1 MDLYS
6 DFMKNFD
13 NAANQ
18 EGLGGTDLAKARRS
32 FSNLKEEGTKNDR
45 KPKDFLKNGVTM
57 KQITKLAQSK
67 KSANSIKNEIQKLLG
82 DGEDVKEFL
91 NCVKKDYLK
100 SKKETKEAMGTGA
113 GGGSFEP
120 AISFGE
126 TKKVETKEGTSTASS
141 GSYETNK
148 MWAKSM
154 SKKHWRNAGANY
166 MPGAKRVQVKK
177 KCTRFPYCNQGDIN
191 ALNIFENEV
200 GQKVIKNISEEL
212 GVSEQ
217 YIKNIINR
225 EIN

>member
-1 MDLYS
+1 MDLYNE
-6 DFMKNFD
+6 FMKNFD
-13 NAANQ
+13 KVAIQ
-18 EGLGGTDLAKARRS
+18 EGLGGTDLSKTRQS
-32 FSNLKEEGTKNDR
+32 FSDLKEEDTEKDR
-45 KPKDFLKNGVTM
+45 KPKEFLKKGVTM
-57 KQITKLAQSK
+57 KQIIDLAQSK
-67 KSANSIKNEIQKLLG
+67 KSANTIKKEIQKLLN
-82 DGEDVKEFL
+82 DDEDVKEFL
-91 NCVKKDYLK
+91 NCVKKEHLK
-100 SKKETKEAMGTGA
+100 SKGETKEAMGTGA

-126 TKKVETKEGTSTASS
+126 TKKVETKEATSTASS

-154 SKKHWRNAGANY
+154 NKKHWRNADANY

-200 GQKVIKNISEEL
+200 GQKVIKNISEQL
-212 GVSEQ
+212 GMSEQ

>member
-1 MDLYS
+1 MDLYG

-13 NAANQ
+13 KAAGQ
-18 EGLGGTDLAKARRS
+18 EGLGGSDLSKARQS
-32 FSNLKEEGTKNDR
+32 FSNLKEEDSENDR
-45 KPKDFLKNGVTM
+45 KPKDFLKDDVTM
-57 KQITKLAQSK
+57 RQITKLAQSK
-67 KSANSIKNEIQKLLG
+67 KSANSIKNEIKKLLK
-82 DGEDVKEFL
+82 DGEDIKEFL
-91 NCVKKDYLK
+91 NCVKKEYLK
-100 SKKETKEAMGTGA
+100 TKGETKEAMGTGA

-120 AISFGE
+120 AISFGD
-126 TKKVETKEGTSTASS
+126 TKKVETKEATSTASS

-154 SKKHWRNAGANY
+154 SKKHWRNANANY

-177 KCTRFPYCNQGDIN
+177 KCKRFPYCNQGDIN

>member
-1 MDLYS
+1 MDLYNE
-6 DFMKNFD
+6 FMKNFD
-13 NAANQ
+13 KAARQ
-18 EGLGGTDLAKARRS
+18 EDLGGTDLAKTRQS
-32 FSNLKEEGTKNDR
+32 FSDLKEEDTEKDR
-45 KPKDFLKNGVTM
+45 KPKEFLKKGVTM
-57 KQITKLAQSK
+57 KQITDLAQSK
-67 KSANSIKNEIQKLLG
+67 KSANIIKKEIQKLLN
-82 DGEDVKEFL
+82 DDEDVKEFL
-91 NCVKKDYLK
+91 NCVKKEYLK
-100 SKKETKEAMGTGA
+100 SKGETKKATGSGSAGGFEAPLFSDIKKAETKEA
-113 GGGSFEP
+113 
-120 AISFGE
+120 
-126 TKKVETKEGTSTASS
+126 TSTASS

-154 SKKHWRNAGANY
+154 NKKHWRNADANY

-200 GQKVIKNISEEL
+200 GQKVIKNISEQL

>member
-1 MDLYS
+1 MTDLFAS
-6 DFMKNFD
+6 FMKNYD
-13 NAANQ
+13 SEASKA
-18 EGLGGTDLAKARRS
+18 GLTGS
-32 FSNLKEEGTKNDR
+32 E
-45 KPKDFLKNGVTM
+45 
-57 KQITKLAQSK
+57 LAQSRKDIGLKENNKNPNDYLK
-67 KSANSIKNEIQKLLG
+67 KGVSMEEITELAKNKKLSTNKIKKEIQQLLN
-82 DGEDVKEFL
+82 DGEDVNEFL
-91 NCVKKDYLK
+91 QSVKKKFNK
-100 SKKETKEAMGTGA
+100 SKKETKEGMGTGA

-126 TKKVETKEGTSTASS
+126 TKKVETKEGTSTTSS

-191 ALNIFENEV
+191 ALNIFENEI
-200 GQKVIKNISEEL
+200 GQKVIRNISEEL

-217 YIKNIINR
+217 YIKNLIKR